1 MEGISRITVE
11 MPYYLLGK
19 RAMNGKYL
27 NIPSLNPL
35 MLLESSSSKEQGKSA
50 AQRYVVDMPMMSSKP
65 FVTNTVDEY
74 LRRIC
79 MCQECTCEKSKL
91 MSR

>member
-1 MEGISRITVE
+1 MNNKYNERESFPVAVVEGISRITVE

-50 AQRYVVDMPMMSSKP
+50 AQR
-65 FVTNTVDEY
+65 
-74 LRRIC
+74 
-79 MCQECTCEKSKL
+79 
-91 MSR
+91 

>member
-1 MEGISRITVE
+1 ME

-35 MLLESSSSKEQGKSA
+35 MLLESLSSKEQGKSA
-50 AQRYVVDMPMMSSKP
+50 AQR
-65 FVTNTVDEY
+65 
-74 LRRIC
+74 
-79 MCQECTCEKSKL
+79 
-91 MSR
+91 